1 MLATGHPRI
10 TDQRHIFGWWRLNRL
25 ENGGFHDGS
34 FTMGLVLRA
43 VEFVGDGSARAAAGL
58 PYPTVSSKNRDSA
71 AAILK
76 MKLCREPS
84 APGD

>member
-1 MLATGHPRI
+1 
-10 TDQRHIFGWWRLNRL
+10 
-25 ENGGFHDGS
+25 
-34 FTMGLVLRA
+34 VLRA